1 MSLASERMHIKGYL
15 HVLRM
20 STWSVVLQPFWDI
33 RHLHR
38 TIKKKPGFLT
48 IHEIDLLI
56 FIRNFLTIFCSPS
69 LLLQL
74 FSIEQEITMLK
85 KHPPST
91 TTHNTYSAI
100 NGGLKTKRK
109 AYYML
114 CIMHGS
120 KKVGGGG
127 CLIVK
132 LIAENKSWIPHR
144 KRNYPSPTPHPRH
157 PRRGKCCFWIA
168 YVYNLLNKCE
178 VD

>member
-38 TIKKKPGFLT
+38 TKKIPGFLT
-48 IHEIDLLI
+48 IHQIDLFI
-56 FIRNFLTIFCSPS
+56 FIRNFLTNF
-69 LLLQL
+69 L
-74 FSIEQEITMLK
+74 FAK
-85 KHPPST
+85 FAST
-91 TTHNTYSAI
+91 TFQYWTRNHHVKKNTPLPPPPTTHI
-100 NGGLKTKRK
+100 RLNGGLKTKRK

-132 LIAENKSWIPHR
+132 FIAENKSWIPHR
-144 KRNYPSPTPHPRH
+144 KRNYPSPTPYPRQ

-168 YVYNLLNKCE
+168 HVYNLLNKCE

>member
-38 TIKKKPGFLT
+38 TIKKTGFLT

-56 FIRNFLTIFCSPS
+56 FIRNFLTNF
-69 LLLQL
+69 L
-74 FSIEQEITMLK
+74 FAKFASTTFQYWTRK
-85 KHPPST
+85 KHPLPPPP
-91 TTHNTYSAI
+91 TTHI
-100 NGGLKTKRK
+100 RLNGGLKTKRK

-168 YVYNLLNKCE
+168 HVYNLLNKCE

>member
-1 MSLASERMHIKGYL
+1 MSLALERMHIKGYL

-38 TIKKKPGFLT
+38 TKKNPGFLT

-56 FIRNFLTIFCSPS
+56 FIRNFLTNF
-69 LLLQL
+69 L
-74 FSIEQEITMLK
+74 FAK
-85 KHPPST
+85 FAST
-91 TTHNTYSAI
+91 TFQYWTRNHHVKKPPFHHHPQHIYI
-100 NGGLKTKRK
+100 RLNGGLKTKRK

-120 KKVGGGG
+120 KKSGGRG

-168 YVYNLLNKCE
+168 HVYNLLNKCE

>member
-20 STWSVVLQPFWDI
+20 STWSVVLQPFWDT

-38 TIKKKPGFLT
+38 TKKKNPGFLT

-74 FSIEQEITMLK
+74 FSIEQEKNTPL
-85 KHPPST
+85 PPPP
-91 TTHNTYSAI
+91 TTHI
-100 NGGLKTKRK
+100 RLNGGLKTKRK

-144 KRNYPSPTPHPRH
+144 KRNDPSPTPHPRH

-168 YVYNLLNKCE
+168 HVHNLLNKCE